1 MKRKI
6 LLLTLGTGDLRNAK
20 ESAGYRM
27 TQYTINGCPYQK
39 NGEDKQT
46 NFVAEPII
54 DFFEPDDI
62 FILGT
67 VKSVWH
73 QFYASVTTSDN
84 NDDSYLNDCNYLRLL
99 DIETNNGINTV
110 NENLVQLGE
119 EISKI
124 FGTIETWD
132 KYSDKYR
139 NQKPLVRVLLT
150 KYGIDSQELKENYV
164 ILKGIEKYLS
174 VNNSYEVAFDI
185 THSFRSLP
193 IYNLIIFNYIKN
205 ITKYDI
211 SISHVYYGN
220 IDASHELENKAPIV
234 DLRDLVEVLDLTN
247 GVTEFKDTGNAVS
260 ILPLINSDKD
270 LQDALSRFDLATQ
283 LNAFD
288 EIKDALI
295 SLAALTTSNS
305 SDARYT
311 GIREMI
317 GTVLGEKFFGGR
329 DCPEIPDSGADLK
342 YMLSI
347 WFYNQNRIGL
357 ALATGLEA
365 LRDINTP
372 AKEPAC
378 SRTSLQEAVCSL
390 GTKLKHYKDIRN
402 MFAHSLGNV
411 EGTDLSDI
419 RNEVENF
426 KDSLIK
432 LKKEYDSY
440 PEAYKNLFV
449 PRTGRGSRRTS
460 NGCRII
466 LEFSGNC
473 DYSAYSKTATGNN
486 YDVYY
491 LNNSVKTEFF
501 SGINGNKYRTVEKA
515 YFLTEY
521 LKSRL
526 PEEFDEIHI
535 LLFECPDMEKE
546 MIIRAILEQLE
557 NSDRRV
563 QLYRVSRGTL
573 TACRKTRLHI
583 SIGDHQNELKDKEPL
598 YAKVMNASLE
608 KV

>member
-1 MKRKI
+1 M
-6 LLLTLGTGDLRNAK
+6 
-20 ESAGYRM
+20 
-27 TQYTINGCPYQK
+27 
-39 NGEDKQT
+39 
-46 NFVAEPII
+46 
-54 DFFEPDDI
+54 
-62 FILGT
+62 
-67 VKSVWH
+67 
-73 QFYASVTTSDN
+73 
-84 NDDSYLNDCNYLRLL
+84 
-99 DIETNNGINTV
+99 
-110 NENLVQLGE
+110 
-119 EISKI
+119 
-124 FGTIETWD
+124 
-132 KYSDKYR
+132 
-139 NQKPLVRVLLT
+139 
-150 KYGIDSQELKENYV
+150 
-164 ILKGIEKYLS
+164 
-174 VNNSYEVAFDI
+174 NNSYEVAFDI

-329 DCPEIPDSGADLK
+329 DCPEIPDSDADLK